1 MRNRKEVDSQGRIG
15 EDRKGEFER
24 RETVIR
30 IYYMKSNLFNKIK
43 KQKEK
48 GHKMFDL
55 IIFVL
60 NPN

>member
-1 MRNRKEVDSQGRIG
+1 MRNRKEVDSHGRIG
-15 EDRKGEFER
+15 EEELGEFER

-60 NPN
+60 NTN

>member
-1 MRNRKEVDSQGRIG
+1 MRNRKEVDSHGRIG
-15 EDRKGEFER
+15 EEELGEFER

-30 IYYMKSNLFNKIK
+30 IYYMKSNLFNKMKK

-55 IIFVL
+55 IFVL
-60 NPN
+60 NTN

>member
-43 KQKEK
+43 KTKDK
-48 GHKMFDL
+48 KDTKFL
-55 IIFVL
+55 I
-60 NPN
+60 

>member
-43 KQKEK
+43 KTK
-48 GHKMFDL
+48 GKRTQN
-55 IIFVL
+55 V
-60 NPN
+60 